1 MTVVT
6 IVFSKKLSRRN
17 FLLWSSC
24 AVGAGSLAVVGD
36 RFKALAASKHVFELN
51 DLSNRDVFT
60 SCGMC
65 VNKCGVIARVRN
77 GVIEKLDPNPHF
89 LKSRGMLCAR
99 GNAGLDTVYSPDRL
113 KYPMIRTGAR
123 GEGKFRR
130 AGWEEAL
137 DLVAKNLQDLAEK
150 YTRAGTVFAST
161 EGYQEHFFTTFAECY
176 GSPNTLRHP
185 TLCLASNIQGFGATY
200 GTNPTPDVLNA
211 DYIIMS
217 GANRSE
223 ALVTPD
229 SIDLLMGDGG
239 KRKIVYLDPR
249 FTKTA
254 AKASE
259 WYAIRPGS
267 DMAFIL
273 AMTNVIVTEELY
285 DRNFIDE
292 MTVGFEKLQPHIA
305 NYTPEW
311 AEGEC
316 DIAAENIRR
325 IAREFAAAAPRAVYY
340 QGRRSSFFDND
351 TQMRR
356 AMAIL
361 NSIVGNW
368 DRKGGMV
375 PNSKIPLQKHD
386 YLAPWYEGVPRRLDS
401 GSASYLSEKDGS
413 WKYFRD
419 RVIEG
424 KPYPVKGMMIYKQN
438 PLVSVANRQKT
449 LDMMKQMEF
458 ICTIDITMNDTAY
471 YSDVI
476 LPESTYLERLD
487 PIESLGGI
495 LPVVTTREP
504 CITPMYESKPNL
516 WIMQQLAKRL
526 DAEIFS
532 SFDFTMEEYRNH
544 QLQGRADIAKALKE
558 KGVFYERTTPTY
570 GKTYGKRLKTKSG
583 KIEIYS
589 EKYGEN
595 GLDPLPLY
603 TPPSVVPKDRYRL
616 ILGRNAYMTHGTTA
630 NNLYLHELI
639 PENTLW
645 INAAE
650 ARKRGL
656 NNGQM
661 ILVTSSLATEQ
672 LKLFVTEKIRPD
684 CVYMAHGFGVLTEGQ
699 RLLQGKGGSDAALIE
714 DNVEPIS
721 GNIAMHQT
729 FVAIKAA

>member
-1 MTVVT
+1 MT
-6 IVFSKKLSRRN
+6 IAFSKKLSRRN
-17 FLLWSSC
+17 FLLASSC
-24 AVGAGSLAVVGD
+24 AIGAGSVALMGA
-36 RFKALAASKHVFELN
+36 RYKALATSKHTFELS
-51 DLSNRDVFT
+51 DLGNRDVFT

-77 GVIEKLDPNPHF
+77 GVIEKLDPNPNF

-99 GNAGLDTVYSPDRL
+99 GNAGLDTVYSPDRI
-113 KYPMIRTGAR
+113 KYPMIRVGER

-130 AGWEEAL
+130 ASWEEAL
-137 DLVAKNLQDLAEK
+137 DLVAKNLKNLAEK
-150 YTRAGTVFAST
+150 YTRAGTVFVST

-211 DYIIMS
+211 DYLIMS

-229 SIDLLMGDGG
+229 SIDMLTGDGG
-239 KRKIVYLDPR
+239 KRKVVYLDPR

-259 WYAIRPGS
+259 WFAIRPGS

-273 AMTNVIVTEELY
+273 AMTNVIITERLY
-285 DRNFIDE
+285 NKDFIAE
-292 MTVGFEKLQPHIA
+292 MTVGFDELEKHIVQ
-305 NYTPEW
+305 YSPEW

-316 DIAAENIRR
+316 DILAKDIRR
-325 IAREFAAAAPRAVYY
+325 IAREFADAAPKAVYY

-361 NSIVGNW
+361 NAVVGNW
-368 DRKGGMV
+368 DTKGGMV
-375 PNSKIPLQKHD
+375 PNSSIPLDKHE
-386 YLAPWYEGVPRRLDS
+386 YLAPWYDEVPARLDS
-401 GSASYLSEKDGS
+401 GSATYLSEKDGS

-419 RVIEG
+419 RVLEG

-471 YSDVI
+471 YSDVV
-476 LPESTYLERLD
+476 LPEATYLERMD

-504 CITPMYESKPNL
+504 CIKPMYESKPNL
-516 WIMQQLAKRL
+516 WIIQQLAKRL
-526 DAEIFS
+526 DDEIYA
-532 SFDFTMEEYRNH
+532 SFDFTMEEYRHH
-544 QLQGRADIAKALKE
+544 QLSKRPDIAKALKE
-558 KGVFYERTTPTY
+558 KGVFYEKSTPSY
-570 GKTYGKRLKTKSG
+570 GKTRGKRLKTKSG
-583 KIEIYS
+583 KIELYS
-589 EKYGEN
+589 EKYAEK
-595 GLDPLPLY
+595 GLDPLPVY
-603 TPPSVVPKDRYRL
+603 TPPGNVPEGRYRL

-630 NNLYLHELI
+630 NNAYLHDLT
-639 PENTLW
+639 PANQLW
-645 INAAE
+645 LNVSE

-656 NNGQM
+656 KNGQ
-661 ILVTSSLATEQ
+661 LVSVKSSLATEQ
-672 LKLFVTEKIRPD
+672 LTLFVTEKIRPD
-684 CVYMAHGFGVLTEGQ
+684 CVFMSHGFGVLSKGQ
-699 RLLQGKGGSDAALIE
+699 KLLQGKTGSDAALIE
-714 DNVEPIS
+714 DKVEPIS

-729 FVAIKAA
+729 FVEIDAA

>member
-1 MTVVT
+1 MT

-17 FLLWSSC
+17 FLLLSSC
-24 AVGAGSLAVVGD
+24 AIGAGSVAMVGE
-36 RFKALAASKHVFELN
+36 RFKALAASKSVFELN
-51 DLSNRDVFT
+51 DLGNRDVFT

-65 VNKCGVIARVRN
+65 VNKCGVIARVRK

-99 GNAGLDTVYSPDRL
+99 GNAGLDTVYSPDRI
-113 KYPMIRTGAR
+113 KYPMIRSGER
-123 GEGKFRR
+123 GDGKFRR
-130 AGWEEAL
+130 ASWEEAL
-137 DLVAKNLQDLAEK
+137 DLVAANLKQLAEK
-150 YTRAGTVFAST
+150 YTRAGTVFVST

-185 TLCLASNIQGFGATY
+185 TLCLASNIQGFGATF

-223 ALVTPD
+223 ALITPD
-229 SIDLLMGDGG
+229 SIDMLTGDGG
-239 KRKIVYLDPR
+239 RRKVIYLDPR

-259 WYAIRPGS
+259 WYPIKPGT

-273 AMTNVIVTEELY
+273 AMIHVITTEGLY
-285 DRNFIDE
+285 DKTFIEE
-292 MTVGFEKLQPHIA
+292 MTVGFDELLAHVA

-311 AEGEC
+311 AENEC
-316 DIAAENIRR
+316 DVPAGNIRR

-361 NSIVGNW
+361 NAIAGNW
-368 DRKGGMV
+368 DKKGGMV
-375 PNSKIPLQKHD
+375 PNSSIALEKHD
-386 YLAPWYEGVPRRLDS
+386 YLAPWYEDVPERLDK
-401 GSASYLSEKDGS
+401 GTAAYLSQKDGS

-419 RVIEG
+419 RVLEG
-424 KPYPVKGMMIYKQN
+424 KPYPVKGMLVYKQN
-438 PLVSVANRQKT
+438 PMVSVANRQKT
-449 LDMMKQMEF
+449 LAMMQQMEF
-458 ICTIDITMNDTAY
+458 VCTIDITMNDTAL

-476 LPESTYLERLD
+476 LPEATYLERQD

-495 LPVVTTREP
+495 LPVVTTREA
-504 CITPMYESKPNL
+504 CIEPMYESKPNL
-516 WIMQQLAKRL
+516 WIMQQIAKRL
-526 DAEIFS
+526 DDEIYA
-532 SFDFTMEEYRNH
+532 SFDFTMEEYRHH
-544 QLQGRADIAKALKE
+544 QLKKRPDIAKALKE
-558 KGVFYERTTPTY
+558 KGVFYEKTTPTY
-570 GKTYGKRLKTKSG
+570 GKTIGKRLKTKSG
-583 KIEIYS
+583 KIELYS
-589 EKYGEN
+589 KKYAEK
-595 GLDPLPLY
+595 GLDPLPVY
-603 TPPSVVPKDRYRL
+603 TKPDAVPTGKYRL

-630 NNLYLHELI
+630 NNLYLHEI
-639 PENTLW
+639 MPENQVWL
-645 INAAE
+645 NASE

-656 NNGQM
+656 KNGQ
-661 ILVTSSLATEQ
+661 LVAVKSSLSTEQ

-684 CVYMAHGFGVLTEGQ
+684 CVYLSHGFGVLSPGQ
-699 RLLQGKGGSDAALIE
+699 RLLKGKTGSDAALVE
-714 DNVEPIS
+714 DKVEPIS

-729 FVAIKAA
+729 FVEVYAA